1 MKQSGTY
8 VADLGRI
15 ALNGMIDHILSLP
28 SPDFKSL
35 VETRILL
42 EIKSVKFAATRRNEE
57 DLYEIEMALS
67 DYRKKTLAGEDSV
80 EEDLLFHLAIVK
92 ASHNPSLDQLML
104 SITPQIITE
113 FEKYHV
119 CKTDM
124 AINAIKEH
132 DIVIHLAAKISVS
145 ESISNPSETFR
156 INVDGTN
163 NVLIAC
169 EKNHVKKLI
178 ISSSAAVYGESPPN
192 VKLTEES
199 VMNPIS
205 PYGESKMQMEQNVK
219 KFALKHDIDYVIL
232 RFFNIY
238 GIGQSL
244 EYAGVIT
251 KFIKKII
258 KKESLQIF
266 GNGSQ
271 TRDFVAIYDVI
282 QSIHNASAY
291 DKSGIFN
298 IASGKIVTIK
308 ELAEQM
314 ISLSGEK
321 LEIKFLTEKQGDIKH
336 SEADISMA
344 KNQIIY
350 SPKFELKEGIKEL
363 LNK

>member
-1 MKQSGTY
+1 MNYFMK
-8 VADLGRI
+8 V
-15 ALNGMIDHILSLP
+15 
-28 SPDFKSL
+28 L
-35 VETRILL
+35 VTGGAGFIGKHLVSFLL
-42 EIKSVKFAATRRNEE
+42 KKNYTVTIFDNFSNSTKESISHFIQMGINV
-57 DLYEIEMALS
+57 IEG
-67 DYRKKTLAGEDSV
+67 D
-80 EEDLLFHLAIVK
+80 II
-92 ASHNPSLDQLML
+92 NSLDIQDA
-104 SITPQIITE
+104 S
-113 FEKYHV
+113 K
-119 CKTDM
+119 
-124 AINAIKEH
+124 NH

-145 ESISNPSETFR
+145 ESIDNPSETFQV
-156 INVDGTN
+156 NVDGTK
-163 NVLIAC
+163 NVLASC
-169 EKNHVKKLI
+169 EKNHVKKII
-178 ISSSAAVYGESPPN
+178 ISSSAAVYGDSYPDD
-192 VKLTEES
+192 KLTEES

-219 KFALKHDIDYVIL
+219 EFALKHDINYVIL

-238 GIGQSL
+238 GIGQSP

-251 KFIKKII
+251 KFKENII
-258 KKESLQIF
+258 EEEPLQIF
-266 GNGSQ
+266 GDGLQ

-282 QSIHNASAY
+282 QSIHNASTY